1 MNKNHQ
7 INQYYYNGS
16 FFLNDVLWPGA
27 IFLIALTLS
36 SYMFKSFTLH
46 VLLKF
51 VFSIYFFTRLKN
63 IPVKKWDFSSGKAIA
78 RQIAW
83 ALLLTAITLNVQ
95 WIPFIQEWIREGRV
109 YLVITG
115 EQLWYAVILSLAS
128 ALSEE
133 FVFRGYLQLQLE
145 RFFGSPVLAAFI
157 LSAIFAIFHLP
168 VWASAVNA
176 FLVSVLYTFALKRF
190 RSVTLITLVLAHF
203 LNNLCSNLL
212 NYT

>member
-63 IPVKKWDFSSGKAIA
+63 ISRKEMGLFQRKGDSKANCLGA
-78 RQIAW
+78 SFDGDYAEC
-83 ALLLTAITLNVQ
+83 TMDTLYS
-95 WIPFIQEWIREGRV
+95 RV
-109 YLVITG
+109 D
-115 EQLWYAVILSLAS
+115 
-128 ALSEE
+128 
-133 FVFRGYLQLQLE
+133 
-145 RFFGSPVLAAFI
+145 P
-157 LSAIFAIFHLP
+157 
-168 VWASAVNA
+168 
-176 FLVSVLYTFALKRF
+176 
-190 RSVTLITLVLAHF
+190 
-203 LNNLCSNLL
+203 
-212 NYT
+212 